1 MIPRLSA
8 WLALIVAAG
17 SLALVTTATAPAHAS
32 TSASAPAHA
41 RADRDC
47 SDFPN
52 QAAAKAFYI
61 ADRKSVV

>member
-8 WLALIVAAG
+8 WLALILAAG
-17 SLALVTTATAPAHAS
+17 SLALVTTATAPAH
-32 TSASAPAHA
+32 ASAPAHA

-52 QAAAKAFYI
+52 QAAAQAFYI
-61 ADRKSVV
+61 ANGGPPPPP